1 MVSQTCL
8 PTVNTVQ
15 MILNAHKVYAHETRL
30 TISFIDFVLEVV
42 KFLVT
47 RAPLPPIII
56 RGPRIPV
63 EEIYDVQLNGRHF
76 PMLKE
81 ASATS
86 SNKHPTKVCK
96 VCYAQG
102 KSITSGLPLRVSM
115 FVVIAH
121 HSQDFMLNTRT
132 NTVSKFTIRN
142 WTFVH
147 PITRIDIACLC
158 ADLNVYFIYSW
169 MMWTCFW

>member
-15 MILNAHKVYAHETRL
+15 MILNANKVYAHETRL

-63 EEIYDVQLNGRHF
+63 EEIYDVRLNGRHF

-81 ASATS
+81 ASATA
-86 SNKHPTKVCK
+86 SN
-96 VCYAQG
+96 AQG

-115 FVVIAH
+115 FAVIAH

-147 PITRIDIACLC
+147 PITRTDIACLC